1 LAEPDSSIQ
10 DDNTGSLQQNQSV
23 ASLDYSLSK
32 LNLFMVDRRNNL
44 QKRKELVE
52 VQEKYMASLLENHNK
67 NTAVDYGLIDKIRG
81 LNVGAPVKDN
91 RVKSMKEKRED
102 LITKL

>member
-1 LAEPDSSIQ
+1 MQ
-10 DDNTGSLQQNQSV
+10 DDNTGGFQENQSV

-32 LNLFMVDRRNNL
+32 LNLFMVDRRDNL

-67 NTAVDYGLIDKIRG
+67 NTGVDYGLIDKIRG
-81 LNVGAPVKDN
+81 LSGGAPLKDS
-91 RVKSMKEKRED
+91 RVKSMKEKREE

>member
-1 LAEPDSSIQ
+1 MQ
-10 DDNTGSLQQNQSV
+10 DDNTGGLQENQSV

-32 LNLFMVDRRNNL
+32 LNLFMVDRRDNL

-67 NTAVDYGLIDKIRG
+67 NTGVDYGLIDKIRG
-81 LNVGAPVKDN
+81 LSAGAPLKDS
-91 RVKSMKEKRED
+91 RVKSMKEKREE
-102 LITKL
+102 LITKLQNELNI